1 MTQPMPFYRF
11 ALLLFGVAL
20 LNGCA
25 SLMTEM
31 DPPKVSLESFRSL
44 PSEAGAPRF
53 EIKLRVLN
61 PNEQALD
68 IVGISYSIELLN
80 KELISGVTSDVP
92 LIEGYSEGV
101 VTLNASLQLFE
112 VLRLLASVG
121 SQPTDELS
129 YRFTAK
135 IDFGGFM
142 PTQRIVE
149 TGEITLQ

>member
-1 MTQPMPFYRF
+1 MKSSILFYRC
-11 ALLLFGVAL
+11 ALMVLGFAL

-25 SLMTEM
+25 SMMTER
-31 DPPKVSLESFRSL
+31 DPPKVTLESFRSL
-44 PSEAGAPRF
+44 PSEGGAPRF

-61 PNEQALD
+61 PNEQPLD
-68 IVGISYSIELLN
+68 IVGVSYSIELLD

-112 VLRLLASVG
+112 VLRLLARVG
-121 SQPTDELS
+121 SQPTDELG